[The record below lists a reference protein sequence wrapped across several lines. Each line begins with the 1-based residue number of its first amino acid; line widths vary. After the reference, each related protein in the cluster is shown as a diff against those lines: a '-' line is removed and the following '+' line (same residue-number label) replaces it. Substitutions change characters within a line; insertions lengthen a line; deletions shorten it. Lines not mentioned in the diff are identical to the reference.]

1 MKRQATAV
9 LQRPRTLIVGVQA
22 PYNPIQNIDSY
33 FEEFK
38 NLVHSSGREYDF
50 EFFIKLRATDT
61 GYFLTKGKLEELITF
76 CAEKDIE
83 VIIFSEALSA
93 MQERNLED
101 ILHCPIIDRTLLI
114 LEIFERGAT
123 SAEGKKQVALARL
136 EFDKSRL
143 AGRGI
148 GMSQQTGRIGVR
160 GPGET
165 QKEKET
171 QHIERLAV
179 KLKRDLVKL
188 EQIRHTQRQGRLQS
202 GLPLLCL
209 IGYTNAGKSTILNA
223 LTKSAVLAENKLF
236 STLDTSTRELYIDN
250 KKQALIS
257 DTVGFIQQL
266 PHHLV
271 NAFKSTLAELEY
283 ADLLLHV
290 VDIAD
295 PNWQEHCMTV
305 HSVLEELDIHKPM
318 LYIFNKIDKI
328 DPSSLKLVLERY
340 KPYVLVSAKE
350 DFLKPLIEYLSCWLA
365 DWKAQH
371 KPHKS

>member
-1 MKRQATAV
+1 MKKQATSV
-9 LQRPRTLIVGVQA
+9 LQHPRTLIVGVQA
-22 PYNPIQNIDSY
+22 PYNPIKDINSY

-38 NLVHSSGREYDF
+38 NLVHSSGREFDF
-50 EFFIKLRATDT
+50 EFFIKLRAIDT
-61 GYFLTKGKLEELITF
+61 GYFLTKGKLDELTAF
-76 CAEKDIE
+76 CAQKDVE

-101 ILHCPIIDRTLLI
+101 ALHCPIIDRTLLI
-114 LEIFERGAT
+114 LEIFEKGAT

-136 EFDKSRL
+136 EFDKTRL
-143 AGRGI
+143 AGRGVS
-148 GMSQQTGRIGVR
+148 MSQQTGRIGVR

-179 KLKRDLVKL
+179 KLKRDLERL

-202 GLPLLCL
+202 GLPQLCI

-223 LTKSAVLAENKLF
+223 LTKSEVLAENKLF
-236 STLDTSTRELYIDN
+236 STLDTSTRELYLDN

-271 NAFKSTLAELEY
+271 NAFKSTLSELEY

-295 PNWQEHCMTV
+295 PNWQEHCLTV
-305 HSVLEELDIHKPM
+305 HSVLEELEIDKPM
-318 LYIFNKIDKI
+318 LYVFNKIDKI
-328 DPSSLKLVLERY
+328 DTTPLALALQKY
-340 KPYVLVSAKE
+340 KPHVLVSAKE
-350 DFLKPLIEYLSCWLA
+350 GALSQLTDYLKVWLA
-365 DWKAQH
+365 DWKALR
-371 KPHKS
+371 KPNPK